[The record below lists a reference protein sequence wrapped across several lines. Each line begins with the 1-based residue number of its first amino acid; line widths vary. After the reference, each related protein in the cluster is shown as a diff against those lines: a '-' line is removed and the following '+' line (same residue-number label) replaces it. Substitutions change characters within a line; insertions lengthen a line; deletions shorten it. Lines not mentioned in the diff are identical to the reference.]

1 MDRIRKETLKERMEK
16 LDAQEHAQLFELI
29 KRYTSTYTRTESGV
43 LISSDALPNECLLEL
58 ETMVTYYLDQRKRL
72 ESARM

>member
-1 MDRIRKETLKERMEK
+1 MEK